1 MISMEFLQRFA
12 LIFVVVFGAGLL
24 WYAQN
29 RKKSAAPPPGGAH
42 KPSLKNLT
50 QMARD
55 GKIDAVVGR
64 EEEIERVI
72 HIISRRT
79 KNNPLLIGEPGVGK
93 TAIVEGFAHRIVK
106 GDVPES
112 LKGKEIL
119 ELNLS
124 ELISGTKY
132 RGEFEE
138 RLRSITK
145 ELESA
150 PRSTILFID
159 EIHVIEQT
167 KGTEGAM
174 SASDILKPALARG
187 DLPIIGAT
195 TWREYSMYIR
205 PDPALDRRFQPVLVA
220 EPSREAALSVLRGI
234 KPIYEAYHHVV
245 IDDDALAAAVDLST
259 QLLKDRFLPDK
270 AIDVIDEAAAKV
282 AIEASGHHRVQMGVV
297 HAAAEEAKRKAGIE
311 AGKLTGELDH
321 MQSLDKEFPGDP
333 AIMSAE
339 KTLKRHLDELAAV
352 TKEGGAEGTT
362 PRVTRTDVEEVV
374 KLWAELGKASK

>member
-1 MISMEFLQRFA
+1 MDFITRFGIS
-12 LIFVVVFGAGLL
+12 FVVLFGAGIV
-24 WYAQN
+24 WYFRR
-29 RKKSAAPPPGGAH
+29 RKMTAAPPPGAAG
-42 KPSLKNLT
+42 KPSLRNLT
-50 QMARD
+50 QTARD
-55 GKIDAVVGR
+55 NKIDPVVGR
-64 EEEIERVI
+64 DAEIERII

-93 TAIVEGFAHRIVK
+93 TAIVEGLAHRIVK
-106 GDVPES
+106 GDVPDA

-138 RLRSITK
+138 RLRAITK

-150 PRSTILFID
+150 PRTTILFID

-195 TWREYSMYIR
+195 TWREYTQYIR
-205 PDPALDRRFQPVLVA
+205 PDPALDRRFQPVLVP
-220 EPSREAALSVLRGI
+220 EPSPEAALSVLRGI
-234 KPIYEAYHHVV
+234 KPIYEKYHKVI
-245 IDDDALAAAVDLST
+245 IDDEALAAAVELSSK
-259 QLLKDRFLPDK
+259 LLKDRFLPDK

-282 AIEASGHHRVQMGVV
+282 AIEASGHHRVQIGIV
-297 HAAAEEAKRKAGIE
+297 HAAAEE
-311 AGKLTGELDH
+311 
-321 MQSLDKEFPGDP
+321 
-333 AIMSAE
+333 
-339 KTLKRHLDELAAV
+339 
-352 TKEGGAEGTT
+352 
-362 PRVTRTDVEEVV
+362 
-374 KLWAELGKASK
+374 